1 MERRPIYF
9 FRPRGNPLSL
19 FFRFENMPITVLKDH
34 RPDDHQRTQY
44 LSNFLNVPQISF
56 SHKECSLK
64 SIDLVRGNSLSTERK
79 GLKRKFSYRRTSFI
93 FMDLA
98 KQLRLRRQRNQR
110 PRLKYSLP
118 FLLMKS
124 HPMLFFIVG
133 VTSNVLVRA
142 SKLILMI

>member
-1 MERRPIYF
+1 M
-9 FRPRGNPLSL
+9 
-19 FFRFENMPITVLKDH
+19 
-34 RPDDHQRTQY
+34 
-44 LSNFLNVPQISF
+44 
-56 SHKECSLK
+56 
-64 SIDLVRGNSLSTERK
+64 SIERK
-79 GLKRKFSYRRTSFI
+79 VLKRKFVIGEDHVKVTFI

-118 FLLMKS
+118 FLLMKR